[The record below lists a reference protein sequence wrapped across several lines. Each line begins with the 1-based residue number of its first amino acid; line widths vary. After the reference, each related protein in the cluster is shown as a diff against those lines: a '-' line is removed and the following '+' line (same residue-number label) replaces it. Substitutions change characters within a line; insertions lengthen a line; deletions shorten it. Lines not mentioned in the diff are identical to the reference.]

1 MAAAP
6 LTMETKDAYRR
17 DILAFLHHCK
27 VSCAPATI
35 MLAKSYLEVRERQG
49 VSRARMALRW
59 FFKAAQS
66 APVTTVV
73 GGPTRPPRPLA
84 VPPPAAADLGGA
96 DWERDL
102 IVAARR
108 QGLLWRSEETYRGWA
123 ARFARFLAPRSAY
136 QADADDVAAF
146 LTRLAVE
153 QRASPATQKQA
164 LNALVFLMQEGLH
177 RTLGDIDFQR
187 AYPKRR
193 LPTVLSREECRRLFS
208 EMHGTER
215 LMAELAY
222 GAGLRLMELLRLRVH
237 HLDLERNTL
246 TVRAGK
252 GDKDRQTVLPL
263 SLRPALERQL
273 VRLRELFAKDRA
285 EGLAGVWL
293 PEGLERKFKRAG
305 ERWEWQWLFP
315 SREASVDPVTGVRRR
330 HHLIDTTFQR
340 ILKRAATAAQI
351 DKRVTP
357 HVLRH
362 SFATHLLEAGTDIRT
377 VQELLGHQS
386 VKTTQIYT
394 HVMQKP
400 GLGVR
405 SPLDG

>member
-1 MAAAP
+1 MQLFAVDAIADKSCTGAVKDERSPVSFPAWKEALSAAP

-84 VPPPAAADLGGA
+84 VALPPPAAADLGGA

-146 LTRLAVE
+146 LTKLAVE

-164 LNALVFLMQEGLH
+164 A
-177 RTLGDIDFQR
+177 
-187 AYPKRR
+187 
-193 LPTVLSREECRRLFS
+193 
-208 EMHGTER
+208 
-215 LMAELAY
+215 
-222 GAGLRLMELLRLRVH
+222 
-237 HLDLERNTL
+237 
-246 TVRAGK
+246 
-252 GDKDRQTVLPL
+252 
-263 SLRPALERQL
+263 
-273 VRLRELFAKDRA
+273 
-285 EGLAGVWL
+285 
-293 PEGLERKFKRAG
+293 
-305 ERWEWQWLFP
+305 
-315 SREASVDPVTGVRRR
+315 
-330 HHLIDTTFQR
+330 
-340 ILKRAATAAQI
+340 
-351 DKRVTP
+351 
-357 HVLRH
+357 
-362 SFATHLLEAGTDIRT
+362 
-377 VQELLGHQS
+377 
-386 VKTTQIYT
+386 
-394 HVMQKP
+394 
-400 GLGVR
+400 
-405 SPLDG
+405 